1 MGKTFKWNENCR
13 KTQIK
18 GKNMKK
24 MKNKWKT
31 NKSTNEKQIKKG
43 KQKWKKNEKM
53 KTKMINKMIKNEDEK
68 MIKNDQRNE
77 KCNDN
82 QNDKKWKKYFKD
94 FQCVAGSFCQNY
106 SISLRQLPPF
116 LVRVLL
122 AISDTCKNS
131 SKQFV
136 ARDGQV
142 SSGAVS
148 VYKRT

>member
-1 MGKTFKWNENCR
+1 MKKTRTINEKTKKLQMKKQIKNEN
-13 KTQIK
+13 
-18 GKNMKK
+18 
-24 MKNKWKT
+24 
-31 NKSTNEKQIKKG
+31 TNEKWK
-43 KQKWKKNEKM
+43 KWKNNDKDNDK
-53 KTKMINKMIKNEDEK
+53 KWRWKMIKTDK
-68 MIKNDQRNE
+68 KND

-148 VYKRT
+148 VYKRA

>member
-1 MGKTFKWNENCR
+1 
-13 KTQIK
+13 
-18 GKNMKK
+18 
-24 MKNKWKT
+24 MKNKKTTNEKT
-31 NKSTNEKQIKKG
+31 NK
-43 KQKWKKNEKM
+43 KWKHKWKNEKNE
-53 KTKMINKMIKNEDEK
+53 KNNDKDNDKKWRWKMIKTDK
-68 MIKNDQRNE
+68 KND

-148 VYKRT
+148 VYKRA